1 MNLSEAKEKIKEYPI
16 STIVGYYVP
25 LTKKGHNYLAL
36 CPFHSD
42 SHPSMHVNDQ
52 KGLFMCF
59 ACQTGGDAIT
69 FVEKFK
75 NLNFI
80 NAINDIAGFLNIT
93 IEKEPYKEKP
103 VDPKLQF
110 AYKIL
115 TKTLKLYRQI
125 AVQKN
130 PEIFQ
135 EFLTSRNI
143 DETTAQDFQLGFA
156 PGENA
161 LFYYLNSIQ
170 NEQERKEAL
179 EMAYTLGLVRN
190 DQTDEKLYYDI
201 FRNRIIFPI
210 WDKSGQIVGFGG
222 RAIYEGQRGKYINS
236 FDSLA
241 FNKKNILYAFSV
253 AKNAI
258 REKNAVLLAE
268 GYMDTITLHKYGFK
282 NSVGVMGV
290 ALSETNI
297 QLLSGLTKNFIMCL
311 DSDDA
316 GFNAMERIHNDL
328 LKFGIMPKYIDFS
341 PSKDP
346 DEFLNQNGP
355 MGFQEKINN
364 SRLFIDLIIERL
376 IPKNLPELIDKK
388 LEILHQVFIRL
399 APVRNDLW
407 INEKLIQVAKALQL
421 KSDPNQIIKNFQLF
435 LQNDLEKKKNRP
447 FVAQTEKIIESV
459 AAEPVVTNETT
470 DDFVAPIDSAKDAV
484 QPLSKV
490 AKILLQ
496 EIIAHPESL
505 THPDIAEILDFVNQN
520 EVKDF
525 INWLKNLYFEIDEA
539 EYTSIIMNHLDD
551 ESFSGE
557 IRECVGA
564 ALFKYV
570 KHPLDAKL
578 LQKFITD
585 LKKKAMF
592 EVFKKQ
598 RDDLKKQQ
606 REANTATES
615 EIYLK
620 KLLEVEKELLNLK
633 R

>member
-1 MNLSEAKEKIKEYPI
+1 M
-16 STIVGYYVP
+16 
-25 LTKKGHNYLAL
+25 
-36 CPFHSD
+36 
-42 SHPSMHVNDQ
+42 
-52 KGLFMCF
+52 
-59 ACQTGGDAIT
+59 
-69 FVEKFK
+69 
-75 NLNFI
+75 
-80 NAINDIAGFLNIT
+80 
-93 IEKEPYKEKP
+93 
-103 VDPKLQF
+103 
-110 AYKIL
+110 
-115 TKTLKLYRQI
+115 
-125 AVQKN
+125 
-130 PEIFQ
+130 
-135 EFLTSRNI
+135 
-143 DETTAQDFQLGFA
+143 
-156 PGENA
+156 
-161 LFYYLNSIQ
+161 
-170 NEQERKEAL
+170 
-179 EMAYTLGLVRN
+179 
-190 DQTDEKLYYDI
+190 
-201 FRNRIIFPI
+201 
-210 WDKSGQIVGFGG
+210 
-222 RAIYEGQRGKYINS
+222 
-236 FDSLA
+236 
-241 FNKKNILYAFSV
+241 
-253 AKNAI
+253 
-258 REKNAVLLAE
+258 
-268 GYMDTITLHKYGFK
+268 
-282 NSVGVMGV
+282 
-290 ALSETNI
+290 
-297 QLLSGLTKNFIMCL
+297 
-311 DSDDA
+311 
-316 GFNAMERIHNDL
+316 
-328 LKFGIMPKYIDFS
+328 
-341 PSKDP
+341 
-346 DEFLNQNGP
+346 
-355 MGFQEKINN
+355 
-364 SRLFIDLIIERL
+364 
-376 IPKNLPELIDKK
+376 
-388 LEILHQVFIRL
+388 
-399 APVRNDLW
+399 RNDLW

-459 AAEPVVTNETT
+459 AAEPMVTNETT
-470 DDFVAPIDSAKDAV
+470 DDFVAPIDSAKDVV

-620 KLLEVEKELLNLK
+620 NC
-633 R
+633 